1 MGRTDELHSD
11 ALNNAELF
19 RHLFSGPLLSAAA
32 YSPESAALAIEQK
45 HADAI
50 AFGRL
55 FIANPDLVERI
66 KGDCPLNPA
75 DRSTFYGGAEHGYTD
90 YKALGVAA

>member
-1 MGRTDELHSD
+1 
-11 ALNNAELF
+11 
-19 RHLFSGPLLSAAA
+19 
-32 YSPESAALAIEQK
+32 LAIERS

-66 KGDCPLNPA
+66 RENHPLNTF

-90 YKALGVAA
+90 YKAFGNVA